1 MVKVN
6 PGDGSIY
13 ASVAYIQKRKGILIV
28 DETGLRFREDGGNKT
43 IDIAFSKISDLQ
55 VTGLLGHRISITSGG
70 SRYIIKVPELDRWF
84 RMIQLGVMVTR
95 KLTKPDGS
103 SGERRV
109 ERSKNSHTAAQ
120 QSGTTPSPN
129 PLVEQIRKRKSMSA
143 PAPAAPTQTAQKL
156 EPIVEK
162 PEYKGSWPTGQDYE
176 QSFQSPAGY
185 VHPSLGNVSVWNVIR
200 NTRNPSWLVQAS
212 GNYGSVYRID
222 DGSGKTFAIK
232 CFTRKSIQL
241 NARYQIIH
249 QYLQSQAGKKLPLV
263 DFSYYPDGIRTRRD
277 PSYYFPL
284 VKMPWIEGQ
293 TLNKYISANISRPKS
308 FETLAIKFAGVMS
321 SLQAVGI
328 SHGDL
333 SGDNIIVDSTGN
345 ILLVDYD
352 GMFVPPLSQE
362 KATENGHAD
371 FQHPARGRDNFS
383 RYTDNFSI
391 LVVFL
396 SLLVLARRP
405 EMWEKYNGDDP
416 DCLILRKKDFM
427 DPTGSSVMS
436 EIAKIRAP
444 KVRKAYRLLL
454 EALKNN
460 PEWEGTSAEKV
471 KSI

>member
-1 MVKVN
+1 MVKVS
-6 PGDGSIY
+6 PGDGSIF

-55 VTGLLGHRISITSGG
+55 ITGLLGHRISITSGG
-70 SRYIIKVPELDRWF
+70 SRYVIKVPEPDRWF

-95 KLTKPDGS
+95 KLTKPDGA
-103 SGERRV
+103 SGERQA
-109 ERSKNSHTAAQ
+109 ERRKTPQAAAQ
-120 QSGTTPSPN
+120 QPAPVQAPN
-129 PLVEQIRKRKSMSA
+129 PLVEQIRRRKSMSA
-143 PAPAAPTQTAQKL
+143 PAPAAIDKKAQKL
-156 EPIVEK
+156 QPIVEK
-162 PEYKGSWPTGQDYE
+162 PEYRGSWPSGQDYE

-185 VHPSLGNVSVWNVIR
+185 VHPSLGNVSEWKVIR

-232 CFTRKSIQL
+232 CFTRKSTQL

-293 TLNKYISANISRPKS
+293 TLNRFISANISRPKT
-308 FETLAIKFAGVMS
+308 FETLAMKFAGAMS

-333 SGDNIIVDSTGN
+333 SGDNVIVDAAGN

-352 GMFVPPLSQE
+352 GMFVPPLSRE

-427 DPTGSSVMS
+427 DPSGSPVMN
-436 EIAKIRAP
+436 EISKIRAP
-444 KVRKAYRLLL
+444 KVRKAYKLLL
-454 EALKNN
+454 EALRNP
-460 PEWEGTSAEKV
+460 PEWEGTSADRV
-471 KSI
+471 ISI